1 MLKFPFLCILMFLPH
16 RVALKI
22 NLVNTGKMSEL
33 WENKRGNDKK
43 QMERLFQSYGL
54 TKELIIKTEFI
65 EQYMELG

>member
-1 MLKFPFLCILMFLPH
+1 MFLPH

-43 QMERLFQSYGL
+43 
-54 TKELIIKTEFI
+54 
-65 EQYMELG
+65 